1 MIYLRKIAKGT
12 GNKFMVQFIEF
23 LFEAFSFMAVPILL
37 GMLVFLIVVL
47 VIIVSVVKS
56 IIRKITHK
64 SESYEVP
71 QSYTVHS
78 TYRPKSKSV
87 KEVLSDFDECD
98 VDSDQTQSFPNENEE
113 TESKPMGKA
122 SQEAIVMPSKWIPT
136 ASKYQNQE
144 LKGLPA
150 EFLAIRKKALNG
162 DVDAQCECG
171 RLYMNGYLVEEDTQE
186 AVYWYN
192 KAAQQGSVE
201 GHFQLGEYFADDYY
215 ENEGEIRYFEEARH
229 HLLIAAKENHKTSQ
243 NSLAMLYCYKY
254 THYCE
259 EKGLTTKE
267 QREADPVYLDYVKKH
282 KYWKNLFYMYNGV
295 FSKEYN
301 KDEQDFIE

>member
-1 MIYLRKIAKGT
+1 
-12 GNKFMVQFIEF
+12 
-23 LFEAFSFMAVPILL
+23 MAIPILL
-37 GMLVFLIVVL
+37 GMLAFLIVVL

-71 QSYTVHS
+71 QYNTLQN
-78 TYRPKSKSV
+78 TYRSKAKPV
-87 KEVLSDFDECD
+87 KKDLSDFDEC
-98 VDSDQTQSFPNENEE
+98 VIDSPQTKSFLNENEE

-122 SQEAIVMPSKWIPT
+122 SQESIVMPLKLIPT
-136 ASKYQNQE
+136 VSKYINQE

-150 EFLAIRKKALNG
+150 EFLAIRKKAENG

-201 GHFQLGEYFADDYY
+201 GHFRLGEYFADDYY

-229 HLLIAAKENHKTSQ
+229 HLLIAAKENHMTSQ
-243 NSLAMLYCYKY
+243 YTLAMLYCHKY

-282 KYWKNLFYMYNGV
+282 KYWKNLFLLYNGV

>member
-1 MIYLRKIAKGT
+1 M
-12 GNKFMVQFIEF
+12 GNKFMVQFFEF
-23 LFEAFSFMAVPILL
+23 LFEAFSIMAIPILL
-37 GMLVFLIVVL
+37 GMLAFLIVVL
-47 VIIVSVVKS
+47 VIIVAVVKS

-64 SESYEVP
+64 SESHEVP
-71 QSYTVHS
+71 QYYTLENTH
-78 TYRPKSKSV
+78 RSKAKPA
-87 KEVLSDFDECD
+87 KENLSDFDEC
-98 VDSDQTQSFPNENEE
+98 VIDSPQTKTYPNENEE
-113 TESKPMGKA
+113 IEDKSMETVSEDTK
-122 SQEAIVMPSKWIPT
+122 VMPLKSIPT
-136 ASKYQNQE
+136 VSKYLNQE
-144 LKGLPA
+144 LNGLPA
-150 EFLAIRKKALNG
+150 EFLAIRQKALSG

-171 RLYMNGYLVEEDTQE
+171 RLYMNGYLVEKDTQE

-201 GHFQLGEYFADDYY
+201 GHFRLGEYFADDYY
-215 ENEGEIRYFEEARH
+215 ENEGEVRYFEEARQ
-229 HLLIAAKENHKTSQ
+229 HLLIAAKENYMTSQ
-243 NSLAMLYCYKY
+243 YTLAMLYCHKY

-282 KYWKNLFYMYNGV
+282 KYWKNLFLLYNGM

>member
-1 MIYLRKIAKGT
+1 
-12 GNKFMVQFIEF
+12 
-23 LFEAFSFMAVPILL
+23 MAIPILL

-47 VIIVSVVKS
+47 VIIVSVIKS
-56 IIRKITHK
+56 IVRKITHK
-64 SESYEVP
+64 PESRTMP
-71 QSYTVHS
+71 QYNTLQS
-78 TYRPKSKSV
+78 TYISNAKPV
-87 KEVLSDFDECD
+87 KEDLSKFDEC
-98 VDSDQTQSFPNENEE
+98 VIDSPQTKSFPNENEE
-113 TESKPMGKA
+113 TESKPEVKA
-122 SQEAIVMPSKWIPT
+122 SEESIDVPLKLIPT
-136 ASKYQNQE
+136 VSKYLNQE

-150 EFLAIRKKALNG
+150 EFLAIHKKALNG

-201 GHFQLGEYFADDYY
+201 GHYQLGEYFADDYY
-215 ENEGEIRYFEEARH
+215 DNNGKIRYFEEARQ

-243 NSLAMLYCYKY
+243 NSLAMLYCHQY
-254 THYCE
+254 TNYCE
-259 EKGLTTKE
+259 EKGLITKE

-282 KYWKNLFYMYNGV
+282 EYWKNMFFMYNGI